1 MNGSMTNI
9 SSIINLSSSFLEN
22 RVLYGEGTINQKTK
36 DLITIAAKGG
46 ELI

>member
-9 SSIINLSSSFLEN
+9 SSIINLSSSFFEN
-22 RVLYGEGTINQKTK
+22 RVLYGEGTINQKTR
-36 DLITIAAKGG
+36 DLIKIAAKEG